1 MRINM
6 DCIRDILLCVEENTG
21 LQQRCFFISY
31 DLAKVQELIGLP
43 AIEPAPY
50 QIELEKLY
58 ANEDLIY
65 HLKYC
70 FDAGLIEA
78 QDNIPNYQIW
88 VADLTVKGH
97 DFIANIR
104 DDKLWNTIKKVC
116 AEKGVSSIGTLLEV
130 AGTTALKSLVS
141 GISTLL

>member
-97 DFIANIR
+97 D
-104 DDKLWNTIKKVC
+104 
-116 AEKGVSSIGTLLEV
+116 LLPIS
-130 AGTTALKSLVS
+130 GMISS
-141 GISTLL
+141 GIRLKRSVQKRAYRVSAHCWK